1 MKTYGYKYLLGILG
15 AFIIF
20 VTIGVVSYISMDK
33 DENAGIDAA
42 RSYEIINILKEIKT
56 DLKDLSLA
64 RRGYIMSSD
73 VTFLNSIELRKLH
86 LRDKLNEL
94 ILLTGSNEV
103 QNSKVK
109 HLRSRIS
116 IVVSGAEGSIFAY
129 HQNREYDKLQQMLST
144 LSKVSMYSINFLF
157 QEIESGERLY
167 LSQRIDDENKAMSL
181 LRKFIITGNIT
192 AVFMIIM
199 SVVLLRKQ
207 SREKQ
212 KESTARKLKEKELWN
227 KQKEIETLMNI
238 MPVGVYYFDSFSN
251 CIYVNDS
258 WSKITGYLFEEVYG
272 TDLMHVIHPDDRE
285 RVFNS
290 FSRSLA
296 EGRKFSDEYRFLC
309 KNGQVK
315 HIFGEASMR
324 LDSNGVLL
332 GFIGSV
338 MDISEQHNF
347 KEELI
352 KYNRLFEALAEG
364 IPDPIFVK
372 DINGKYEFINTPAAK
387 MIGKE
392 IEEIIGKTD
401 YDVFPEIIANDT
413 IEKDR
418 AVYEKDGILNYELSS
433 VLPDG
438 TMKTFLTTKG
448 IIRNSLNK
456 PIGLFGILRDITSL
470 KENENN
476 IKRSLTQKET
486 LLREVHHRVKNNL
499 QIVASLL
506 RLQAG
511 YIKDPESR
519 HFFKDSQN
527 RISTIAI
534 LHEKLYGSK
543 NFSSV
548 ELKRYV
554 EQLID
559 ILITSLGI
567 NREVIKINTDIE
579 EMDIDVEYSVPIGL
593 VLNELITNSFKYAFP
608 GNRPGEIFISIKK
621 TDDILNIHIG
631 DNGIGLSE
639 ELDIEHLE
647 SLGLQLVFT
656 LVEGQM
662 AGKVKFIHSTN
673 GLVYDITI
681 PVKVPVL
688 L

>member
-1 MKTYGYKYLLGILG
+1 MN
-15 AFIIF
+15 
-20 VTIGVVSYISMDK
+20 K
-33 DENAGIDAA
+33 DEDAGFETAH
-42 RSYEIINILKEIKT
+42 SYEIINTIKEIEN
-56 DLKDLSLA
+56 DLKDLGLA
-64 RRGYIMSSD
+64 RRGYVMSGE
-73 VTFLNSIELRKLH
+73 VIFLESLELKKQTIRE
-86 LRDKLNEL
+86 KLNEL
-94 ILLTGSNEV
+94 IKLSSTNVVQYRNVKLL
-103 QNSKVK
+103 Q
-109 HLRSRIS
+109 SRIS
-116 IVVSGAEGSIFAY
+116 IVVSGADGSISTY
-129 HQNREYDKLQQMLST
+129 HINRGYDSLQQMFSAI
-144 LSKVSMYSINFLF
+144 SIVSMYSINLLF
-157 QEIESGERLY
+157 KEIESGQRL
-167 LSQRIDDENKAMSL
+167 LLVQKSL
-181 LRKFIITGNIT
+181 EHAEAVSILRKFIISGNIS

-199 SVVLLRKQ
+199 SVILIRKQ
-207 SREKQ
+207 IREKV
-212 KESTARKLKEKELWN
+212 KESAARKLKEKELGN
-227 KQKEIETLMNI
+227 KQKELETLMNI

-285 RVFNS
+285 KVFNS
-290 FSRSLA
+290 LSKSLA

-392 IEEIIGKTD
+392 IEDIIGKTD
-401 YDVFPEIIANDT
+401 HDVFPEVIAKDT

-418 AVYEKDGILNYELSS
+418 AVYENEEILNYELST
-433 VLPDG
+433 VMPDG
-438 TMKTFLTTKG
+438 TLKTFLTTKG

-456 PIGLFGILRDITSL
+456 PIGLFGILRDITSF

-499 QIVASLL
+499 QVVASLL

-519 HFFKDSQN
+519 HFFRDSQN

-534 LHEKLYGSK
+534 LHEKLYGSES
-543 NFSSV
+543 FTSV

-554 EQLID
+554 EQLMD

-579 EMDIDVEYSVPIGL
+579 ELDIDVEYSVPIGL
-593 VLNELITNSFKYAFP
+593 VLNEIITNSFKYAFP
-608 GNRPGEIFISIKK
+608 GNRTGEIFVNIYKI
-621 TDDILNIHIG
+621 DDKLNIRIG
-631 DNGIGLSE
+631 DNGIGLCE

-647 SLGLQLVFT
+647 SLGLQLIFT
-656 LVEGQM
+656 LVEGQL
-662 AGKVKFIHSTN
+662 AGKVKFIHSTA

-688 L
+688 Q